1 MNVFAK
7 STSKHLLALVALL
20 LFRTTGIAAEKPIRF
35 SEGLTQLLKNNA
47 KILGSKAQILS
58 FEAIRTEASASDL
71 PTLSFLS
78 YVAPIYEVR
87 GDATRSVD
95 NFSKWGPFLHGEL
108 QVVYPVFSFGRI
120 RDAKQAAS
128 HAVEGGRFL
137 HESQINK
144 SIFEFK
150 QLYMQCILLNRLR
163 SVLDDANDKMKTILG
178 HAEKLYKKGT
188 GEVQRK
194 DLTRLRLF
202 ALELQRFNAEW
213 HASKKTAGLALGHFL
228 GEKESLLVLEQDF
241 PRIQEATR
249 ALEQLIAEAHLTNPD
264 LKAVT
269 EGMQARHH
277 QLEMEKGGN
286 LPILFVAGRADMN
299 YTNMRD
305 YQQSTYAFDPFN
317 RNIFAVVFGAKWD
330 LDFGNTK
337 AKIQKAEAELEKM
350 KAMQSEAET
359 GIPLKIAMAM
369 WEFEK
374 QKIQMEIAQNKFK
387 EANKWSLSEMTAYTA
402 GTGNAKDLIEA
413 LGAMLM
419 TEKEMAESEFN
430 LCIAAARLAME
441 IGDQSTLKSWQE

>member
-120 RDAKQAAS
+120 KDAKQAAS

-369 WEFEK
+369 WEIEK

>member
-120 RDAKQAAS
+120 KDAKQAAS

-213 HASKKTAGLALGHFL
+213 HASKKTAGLALGHF
-228 GEKESLLVLEQDF
+228 
-241 PRIQEATR
+241 
-249 ALEQLIAEAHLTNPD
+249 
-264 LKAVT
+264 
-269 EGMQARHH
+269 
-277 QLEMEKGGN
+277 
-286 LPILFVAGRADMN
+286 
-299 YTNMRD
+299 
-305 YQQSTYAFDPFN
+305 
-317 RNIFAVVFGAKWD
+317 
-330 LDFGNTK
+330 
-337 AKIQKAEAELEKM
+337 
-350 KAMQSEAET
+350 
-359 GIPLKIAMAM
+359 
-369 WEFEK
+369 
-374 QKIQMEIAQNKFK
+374 
-387 EANKWSLSEMTAYTA
+387 
-402 GTGNAKDLIEA
+402 
-413 LGAMLM
+413 
-419 TEKEMAESEFN
+419 
-430 LCIAAARLAME
+430 
-441 IGDQSTLKSWQE
+441 

>member
-419 TEKEMAESEFN
+419 TEKEMAESEFS